1 MGEKMSRRP
10 YVREVSR
17 TTWFFKR
24 PRYMRYMA
32 REVTCIF
39 IGIFTMILLV
49 GLARLSEGPAQW
61 DAFLKALQTPVSI
74 VFLLL
79 ALAFS
84 LYNSFTWF
92 NVAPKA
98 LPIQVGDEHWP
109 DSVVAG
115 GHYVAWVLLSFFIL
129 FWAGVF

>member
-1 MGEKMSRRP
+1 MEQKMSRRP
-10 YVREVSR
+10 YVQEVSR

-39 IGIFTMILLV
+39 IGIYTIILLV
-49 GLARLSEGPAQW
+49 GLARLSEGQAQYEG
-61 DAFLKALQTPVSI
+61 FLAALRQPLSI
-74 VFLLL
+74 VFHVF

-98 LPIQVGDEHWP
+98 LPIQVGEVFMP

-115 GHYVAWVLLSFFIL
+115 GHYVVWVLLSLFIL
-129 FWAGVF
+129 FWAGVI

>member
-1 MGEKMSRRP
+1 MSRRP
-10 YVREVSR
+10 YVQEVSR

-39 IGIFTMILLV
+39 IGIYTIILLV
-49 GLARLSEGPAQW
+49 GLARLSEGQTQYEG
-61 DAFLKALQTPVSI
+61 FLAALRQPSSI
-74 VFLLL
+74 VFHVL

-98 LPIQVGDEHWP
+98 LPIQVGEGFMP

-115 GHYVAWVLLSFFIL
+115 GHYVVWVLLSLFIL
-129 FWAGVF
+129 FWAGVI

>member
-17 TTWFFKR
+17 TAWFFKH

-39 IGIFTMILLV
+39 IGIYTIILLV
-49 GLARLSEGPAQW
+49 GIARLSDGQIAYEGYLA
-61 DAFLKALQTPVSI
+61 ALRQPSSI
-74 VFLLL
+74 LFHVL

-98 LPIQVGDEHWP
+98 LPIQVGEEFLP

-115 GHYVAWVLLSFFIL
+115 GHYVIWVGLSLFIL

>member
-1 MGEKMSRRP
+1 MSRRP
-10 YVREVSR
+10 YVQELSR
-17 TTWFFKR
+17 TTWFFKH

-39 IGIFTMILLV
+39 IGIYTIILLV
-49 GLARLSEGPAQW
+49 GLARLSEGQAQYEG
-61 DAFLKALQTPVSI
+61 FLAALRQPLSI
-74 VFLLL
+74 VFHVL

-98 LPIQVGDEHWP
+98 LPIQVGEEFMP

-115 GHYVAWVLLSFFIL
+115 GHYVVWVLLSLFIL
-129 FWAGVF
+129 HWAGVI

>member
-1 MGEKMSRRP
+1 MSRRP
-10 YVREVSR
+10 YVREVPPTSWYFR
-17 TTWFFKR
+17 M

-32 REVTCIF
+32 REVTSIF
-39 IGIFTMILLV
+39 IGIYTVILLV
-49 GLARLSEGPAQW
+49 GLSRLAAGPEAW
-61 DAFLKALQTPVSI
+61 NAYLEALKSPLSV

-79 ALAFS
+79 ALAFA

-98 LPIQVGDEHWP
+98 LPLQFGENLAP

-115 GHYVAWVLLSFFIL
+115 GHYVVWLLLSIVVL
-129 FWAGVF
+129 FWAL

>member
-1 MGEKMSRRP
+1 MSRRP

-17 TTWFFKR
+17 TAWFFKR

-39 IGIFTMILLV
+39 IGIYTIILLV
-49 GLARLSEGPAQW
+49 GIARLSDGQVVYEGYLA
-61 DAFLKALQTPVSI
+61 ALRQPSSI
-74 VFLLL
+74 LFHVL

-98 LPIQVGDEHWP
+98 LPIQVGEEFLP

-115 GHYVAWVLLSFFIL
+115 GHYVVWVGLSLFIL

>member
-10 YVREVSR
+10 YVREVPPTSWYFR
-17 TTWFFKR
+17 M

-32 REVTCIF
+32 REVTSIF
-39 IGIFTMILLV
+39 IGIYTMIMV
-49 GLARLSEGPAQW
+49 FGLAALAAGPERW
-61 DAFLKALQTPVSI
+61 DAFLKALQTPLSLA
-74 VFLLL
+74 FHWL
-79 ALAFS
+79 ALAFA

-98 LPIQVGDEHWP
+98 LPIQVGEELMP
-109 DSVVAG
+109 DIVVAG
-115 GHYVAWVLLSFFIL
+115 GHYVVWVLLSLFIL

>member
-1 MGEKMSRRP
+1 MEQKMSRRP
-10 YVREVSR
+10 YVQEVSR

-39 IGIFTMILLV
+39 IGIYTIILLV
-49 GLARLSEGPAQW
+49 GLARLSEGQAQYEG
-61 DAFLKALQTPVSI
+61 FLAALRQPSSI
-74 VFLLL
+74 VFHVF

-98 LPIQVGDEHWP
+98 LPIQVGEGFMP

-115 GHYVAWVLLSFFIL
+115 GHYLVWVLLSLFIL
-129 FWAGVF
+129 FWAGVI

>member
-1 MGEKMSRRP
+1 MEQKMSRRP
-10 YVREVSR
+10 YVQELSR
-17 TTWFFKR
+17 TTWFFKH

-39 IGIFTMILLV
+39 IGIYTIILLV
-49 GLARLSEGPAQW
+49 GLARLSEGQAPYE
-61 DAFLKALQTPVSI
+61 AFLAALRQPPSI
-74 VFLLL
+74 VFHVL

-98 LPIQVGDEHWP
+98 LPIQVGEDFMP

-115 GHYVAWVLLSFFIL
+115 GHYVVWVLLSLFIL
-129 FWAGVF
+129 FWAGVI

>member
-1 MGEKMSRRP
+1 MSRRP
-10 YVREVSR
+10 YVQEVSR

-39 IGIFTMILLV
+39 IGIYTIILLV
-49 GLARLSEGPAQW
+49 GLARLSEGQAQYEG
-61 DAFLKALQTPVSI
+61 FLAALRQPLSI
-74 VFLLL
+74 VFHVF

-98 LPIQVGDEHWP
+98 LPIQVGEVFMP

-115 GHYVAWVLLSFFIL
+115 GHYVVWVLLSLFIL
-129 FWAGVF
+129 FWAGVI

>member
-1 MGEKMSRRP
+1 MSRRP

-17 TTWFFKR
+17 TAWFFKR

-39 IGIFTMILLV
+39 IGIYTMILLV
-49 GLARLSEGPAQW
+49 GIARLSEGPAQW
-61 DAFLKALQTPVSI
+61 EAFLQALQTPMSI

-98 LPIQVGDEHWP
+98 LPIQVGDQHWP

-115 GHYVAWVLLSFFIL
+115 GHYVVWVLLSLFVL
-129 FWAGVF
+129 FWAGGF

>member
-10 YVREVSR
+10 YVREVPPTSWYFR
-17 TTWFFKR
+17 M
-24 PRYMRYMA
+24 PRYMRYMV
-32 REVTCIF
+32 REVTSIF
-39 IGIFTMILLV
+39 IGIYTVIVLV
-49 GLARLSEGPAQW
+49 GVVRLSEGQGPYEAYL
-61 DAFLKALQTPVSI
+61 AALATPLST
-74 VFLLL
+74 VFHLV
-79 ALAFS
+79 ALAFA

-98 LPIQVGDEHWP
+98 LPIQVGEDLMP

-115 GHYVAWVLLSFFIL
+115 GHYVVWGLLSIFIL

>member
-1 MGEKMSRRP
+1 MSRRP
-10 YVREVSR
+10 YVQEVSR

-39 IGIFTMILLV
+39 IGIYTIILLV
-49 GLARLSEGPAQW
+49 GLARLSEGQAQYEG
-61 DAFLKALQTPVSI
+61 FLAALRQPLSI
-74 VFLLL
+74 VFHVF

-98 LPIQVGDEHWP
+98 LPIQIGEGFMP

-115 GHYVAWVLLSFFIL
+115 GHYVVWVLLSLFIL
-129 FWAGVF
+129 FWAGVI

>member
-10 YVREVSR
+10 YVREVPPTSWYFR
-17 TTWFFKR
+17 M

-32 REVTCIF
+32 REVTSIF
-39 IGIFTMILLV
+39 IGIYTVIMLF
-49 GLARLSEGPAQW
+49 GLAALGNGAAQW
-61 DAFLKALQTPVSI
+61 DAFVKALQTPAS
-74 VFLLL
+74 VFFHVV
-79 ALAFS
+79 ALAFA

-98 LPIQVGDEHWP
+98 LPLQFGEDIAP

-115 GHYVAWVLLSFFIL
+115 GHYVIWVILSVFIL

>member
-1 MGEKMSRRP
+1 MEQKMSRRP
-10 YVREVSR
+10 YVQELSR
-17 TTWFFKR
+17 TTWFFKH

-39 IGIFTMILLV
+39 IGIYTIILLV
-49 GLARLSEGPAQW
+49 GLARLSEGQAPYE
-61 DAFLKALQTPVSI
+61 AFLAALRQPLSI
-74 VFLLL
+74 VFHVL

-98 LPIQVGDEHWP
+98 LPIQVGEDFMP

-115 GHYVAWVLLSFFIL
+115 GHYVVWVLLSLFIL
-129 FWAGVF
+129 FWAGVI

>member
-1 MGEKMSRRP
+1 MSRRP
-10 YVREVSR
+10 YVQEVSR

-39 IGIFTMILLV
+39 IGIYTIILLV
-49 GLARLSEGPAQW
+49 GLARLSEGQAQYEG
-61 DAFLKALQTPVSI
+61 FLAALRQPSSI
-74 VFLLL
+74 VFHVL

-98 LPIQVGDEHWP
+98 LPIQVGEGFMP
-109 DSVVAG
+109 DIVVAG
-115 GHYVAWVLLSFFIL
+115 GHYVVWVLLSLFIL
-129 FWAGVF
+129 FWAGVI

>member
-1 MGEKMSRRP
+1 MSRRP
-10 YVREVSR
+10 YVQELSR

-39 IGIFTMILLV
+39 IGIYTIILLV
-49 GLARLSEGPAQW
+49 GLARLSEGQIQYEG
-61 DAFLKALQTPVSI
+61 FLAALRQPLSI
-74 VFLLL
+74 VFHVL

-98 LPIQVGDEHWP
+98 LPIQVGEEFMP
-109 DSVVAG
+109 DSVVAV
-115 GHYVAWVLLSFFIL
+115 GHYVVWVLLSLFIF
-129 FWAGVF
+129 FWAGVI